1 MLHVYFLHSGITI
14 IAAYDHVKRN
24 LEKGNEVVIV
34 TSRGIKWPFFLN
46 SLQVVNLDELLKGKG
61 EDLNLRKAS
70 LKTIFKQLK
79 DWKRYQNALREIIN
93 DQIVKGRDYIMYLPI
108 YLDEFVRHPNC
119 KGYYFLEEGVFAY
132 YDRKY
137 VTKIARKTFQTRVK
151 RVAFPFFGEHY
162 FPIDYVGKLFL
173 GSVAISEQ
181 AFPWH
186 QNEHIISDITS
197 YIDEVGDI
205 AEPYETIIVTDV
217 LFQDNP
223 TIKKCLEKTLDFINK
238 EHPGRIAIKMHPMM
252 YTKYKEKAHEVE
264 GIIRDLNQGEG
275 ITILPQTYIIENNIF
290 KYHTE
295 IISLFELSSLSL
307 YAICFDAKTFLVRSN
322 GDDFIFERLT
332 SVPQIIS
339 IISGN

>member
-34 TSRGIKWPFFLN
+34 TSRGIKWSFFLN

-132 YDRKY
+132 YGRKY

-151 RVAFPFFGEHY
+151 RAIFPLFGEHY
-162 FPIDYVGKLFL
+162 YPIDYEGKLFM

-186 QNEHIISDITS
+186 QKKHIVSDISS
-197 YIDEVGDI
+197 YINEVGDK
-205 AEPYETIIVTDV
+205 ADPYDTIIVTDV
-217 LFQDNP
+217 LFQDNAI
-223 TIKKCLEKTLDFINK
+223 IKKCLECTLDYINE
-238 EHPGRIAIKMHPMM
+238 EHPNRIAIKMHPMM
-252 YTKYKEKAHEVE
+252 YTKYREKAHEVE
-264 GIIRDLNQGEG
+264 GIIKELNHGEG
-275 ITILPQTYIIENNIF
+275 ITILPQTYTIENNIF
-290 KYHTE
+290 KYHTN

-307 YAICFDAKTFLVRSN
+307 YAICFDAQTFLVRQN
-322 GDDFIFERLT
+322 GDDFMFDRLT
-332 SVPQIIS
+332 SVPQLIS
-339 IISGN
+339 IICGN